1 MSMVLVLEIVCT
13 IAMLFCAFM
22 LVKVNNAGK
31 NQKYIAN
38 AIFRYNVDL
47 IHRNFVNY
55 LDGGQISY
63 TTMES
68 FGRTLWRLW
77 DWGYTRI
84 VDKETFEKI
93 KPYI

>member
-1 MSMVLVLEIVCT
+1 MSMVLVLEIVCALV
-13 IAMLFCAFM
+13 ILFWAFM
-22 LVKVNNAGK
+22 LAKVNNAGK
-31 NQKYIAN
+31 NHKYIAD
-38 AIFRYNVDL
+38 AIFRYNIDL

-55 LDGGQISY
+55 LDGGHISY

-68 FGRTLWRLW
+68 FDRTLWRLW
-77 DWGYTRI
+77 GWGYTRI